1 MHYCMRGGCSK
12 HNFGV
17 SMRLFIVTFMV
28 IFGLMST
35 PAWAAR
41 VEARVDLSE
50 QKMKVYHG
58 GKLKYSFR
66 ISSGKKGFRTPT
78 GRWGVTR
85 MHRKY
90 FSRKYHGAPM
100 PNSIFFYRGYA
111 IHGTNKVSR
120 LGRPASH
127 GCIRLAPGNARALFN
142 LVKAN
147 GRHNFRVKITH

>member
-1 MHYCMRGGCSK
+1 
-12 HNFGV
+12 
-17 SMRLFIVTFMV
+17 MRLFIIAFMIV
-28 IFGLMST
+28 FGFMSA
-35 PAWAAR
+35 PSWAAR
-41 VEARVDLSE
+41 VEAKIDLSQ

-58 GKLKYSFR
+58 GKLKYSFS

-90 FSRKYHGAPM
+90 FSKKYHGAPM

-111 IHGTNKVSR
+111 IHGTNQVSR
-120 LGRPASH
+120 LGRTASH

-147 GRHNFRVKITH
+147 GRHNFRVNITH

>member
-1 MHYCMRGGCSK
+1 MHYCMRGGYSK
-12 HNFGV
+12 HSFGV
-17 SMRLFIVTFMV
+17 GMRLFIVTFMV
-28 IFGLMST
+28 IFGLTSA

-41 VEARVDLSE
+41 VEAKVDLSQ

-58 GKLKYSFR
+58 GKLKYSFP

-90 FSRKYHGAPM
+90 YSKKYHGAPM

-111 IHGTNKVSR
+111 IHGTNQVSR
-120 LGRPASH
+120 LGRTASH

-147 GRHNFRVKITH
+147 GRQNFRVKITH